1 MRDGLSELIEI
12 SRLNGDFKRNFGKLI
27 GSYLY
32 LRSISAVRGRADFWR
47 GVVFAVVSIG
57 CGWSAK
63 NGFCLPGLERVFEL
77 AYRSFRT
84 VLFHG

>member
-1 MRDGLSELIEI
+1 MRDRVSEQVEI
-12 SRLNGDFKRNFGKLI
+12 SRLNGDFKKNFGKLI
-27 GSYLY
+27 GGYLY

-47 GVVFAVVSIG
+47 GVAFALASIG

-63 NGFCLPGLERVFEL
+63 SGSCLLILERAFEL